1 MAVTFDPETRLNH
14 MEGYLGRF
22 HLNLSFEEGRIQLLR
37 MRLTGYRLVAEIGD
51 GEGKKRVD
59 DMIKKGYESL
69 GEHWERETCDPY
81 DDPCHAQYEILAEL
95 RSYVYRDLSE
105 PFMTFIRSE
114 FRKIFVPTLRLLT
127 ELCRSA
133 NKYTWEQ
140 VKVQLQEIMTEIEV
154 DVEWEVCD
162 EYMEGYLA
170 KVSEILDIGDGGAAG
185 GDGRV

>member
-1 MAVTFDPETRLNH
+1 MAVIFDPETRLNH
-14 MEGYLGRF
+14 MADYLGRF

-51 GEGKKRVD
+51 GEGKRRVD

-69 GEHWERETCDPY
+69 GEHWEREPCDPY
-81 DDPCHAQYEILAEL
+81 DDPCTAQYEILAEL

-105 PFMTFIRSE
+105 PFMAFIRSE

-127 ELCRSA
+127 ELCRSE
-133 NKYTWEQ
+133 NKYTWDQ
-140 VKVQLQEIMTEIEV
+140 VKVQLQEIMAEIDV

-170 KVSEILDIGDGGAAG
+170 KVSGILEIGDKKAAAPV
-185 GDGRV
+185 DRV